1 MTPEADRLTIAV
13 SDGQAAELAAT
24 IRQHR
29 AALKVEPPAVFP
41 ALGTPRGPGEV
52 RFAWRAAAQGAPDI
66 SVVIPCFA
74 AAQTLER
81 ALLSVLGQDGP
92 PREIILVDDL
102 STDGTLASAL
112 ALAARHPAVTVLV
125 RSVNGGPAAARND
138 GAGIARG
145 RFLCFLDADDAYA
158 PGFFEACL
166 AQLSAIP
173 GLAAVQTGA
182 QLEGLTQ
189 DIDPARYALA
199 INSLATNLMFRR
211 EAFALI
217 GGFPESPIFR
227 GARAGEDIAVT
238 RILVKYFARGWDARP
253 LLIHRVGP
261 GSHLTRYL
269 ASSRVEG
276 DTVVLTR
283 RTAEE
288 ESGLLPLAMLMH
300 EESFLRRVRSGRAG
314 H

>member
-1 MTPEADRLTIAV
+1 MTLEANRLTIAV
-13 SDGQAAELAAT
+13 TDGQAAELAAT

-29 AALKVEPPAVFP
+29 AALKIEPPGAFP
-41 ALGTPRGPGEV
+41 ALGALRAAGEIRV
-52 RFAWRAAAQGAPDI
+52 AWRATAPEAPDI

-74 AAQTLER
+74 AARTLDR

-102 STDGTLASAL
+102 STDGTLAAAL
-112 ALAARHPAVTVLV
+112 ALAARHPVVTVLV

-166 AQLSAIP
+166 AQLSALP
-173 GLAAVQTGA
+173 GLAAVQTGVQLDGLA
-182 QLEGLTQ
+182 QE
-189 DIDPARYALA
+189 IDPARYALA
-199 INSLATNLMFRR
+199 INSLATNLIFRR

-217 GGFPESPIFR
+217 GGFPESPVFR

-261 GSHLTRYL
+261 GSHLARYL
-269 ASSRVEG
+269 AGSRVEG
-276 DTVVLTR
+276 DTVVLTE

-288 ESGLLPLAMLMH
+288 ESGMLAFAMLMH
-300 EESFLRRVRSGRAG
+300 EDAFLRRIRPV
-314 H
+314 